1 MTLSKKL
8 GLSFAAVLMVMPA
21 ASLMVFLKTETSSQI
36 LNRMVAVRY
45 PATIAR
51 FEILASVQRTE
62 DSLRNEVLFARD
74 PARAKE
80 NHAARLAAWTEL
92 EAGLARY
99 QDVAKHLTIQAN
111 RDRLDKIEKTL
122 PLLREAQDR
131 AASGGV
137 ADQVKADQLAE
148 DVSGALR
155 AMVADQRKLMGQEGG
170 EMVNA
175 MDEVRWTLGIATAVA
190 LLMGAVI
197 SAAFSRRFS
206 LAVEMLLERADAISK
221 GDLTGADIDVRS
233 SDELG
238 RLTVAINIMKQSLRS
253 MIGSAAR
260 SAGRMAQA
268 CEEISAS
275 ASQQAQ
281 GASLQRDQTTQVS
294 AAMQEMSATVEE
306 VSVSSVRAA
315 EAART
320 AAETAREGGKIVA
333 DYLLKM
339 RAIEDSMSA
348 AADQVRHLGGR
359 SEQIGEIVGVINDIA
374 GQTNLLAL
382 NAAIEAARAGD
393 QGRGFAVVA
402 DEVRKLAERTSKATK
417 EIAEM
422 IGHVQAETRNAVQ
435 AMEGGLNHVN
445 LGVEGATMAGQSLAR
460 IIEMAGQVGE
470 MTTQIATAATQQ
482 SAATEQISQAIEQI
496 ARITGESASGSHQ
509 SARACQ
515 DLSILALDMQK
526 LVGEFRAAA

>member
-21 ASLMVFLKTETSSQI
+21 ASLMVFLKTEASSQI
-36 LNRMVAVRY
+36 LSRMVAVRY

-51 FEILASVQRTE
+51 FEILASVQQTE

-74 PARAKE
+74 ATRAKE
-80 NHAARLAAWTEL
+80 YRAARLAAWDEL
-92 EAGLARY
+92 EAGLKRY

-111 RDRLDKIEKTL
+111 RERLEKIEKTL
-122 PLLREAQDR
+122 PVLREAQDR
-131 AASGGV
+131 AASGGLS
-137 ADQVKADQLAE
+137 DQVKADQLAE
-148 DVSGALR
+148 DVSSALR
-155 AMVADQRKLMGQEGG
+155 AMVADQRKLMGQEAG
-170 EMVNA
+170 EMISS
-175 MDEVRWTLGIATAVA
+175 MDEVRWTLGIATGLA
-190 LLMGAVI
+190 LLMGAAV

-221 GDLTGADIDVRS
+221 GDLTGADIDVKS

-238 RLTVAINIMKQSLRS
+238 KLTIAINRMKQSLRS

-260 SAGRMAQA
+260 SAGQMAQA

-306 VSVSSVRAA
+306 VSHSSVRAA
-315 EAART
+315 NAARA
-320 AAETAREGGKIVA
+320 AAETAREGGKIVS

-339 RAIEDSMSA
+339 RTIEDSMSA
-348 AADQVRHLGGR
+348 AASQVRQLGER

-417 EIAEM
+417 EIATM
-422 IGHVQAETRNAVQ
+422 IGHVQAETRSAVQ
-435 AMEGGLNHVN
+435 AMEGGLSNVN
-445 LGVEGATMAGQSLAR
+445 LGVEGATLAGQSLTR
-460 IIEMAGQVGE
+460 IIDMAGEVGE

-482 SAATEQISQAIEQI
+482 SAATEQISLALEQI